1 MGVGS
6 WIGVGVAIAIAVY
19 VIAVYNRL
27 IVLRNRGRNAF
38 AQIDVQLKRRYDLIP
53 NLVEAVKGYMAHER
67 TTLEAVINARARAM
81 SASDAASKHPGEM
94 QAMAALASAEGALS
108 GALGRL
114 MVSVEAYPQ
123 LKANEN
129 VLALQEELVSTENRI
144 GFARQAYNDAVM
156 DYNIKRETFPE
167 IVVASTL
174 GLAPAEQLQSTESPA
189 ERRAPRAAI
198 T

>member
-1 MGVGS
+1 MGMGG
-6 WIGVGVAIAIAVY
+6 WIAAGVVAAILVY

-67 TTLEAVINARARAM
+67 QTLEAVISARARAM
-81 SASDAASKHPGEM
+81 TAEQAAAGRPGQME
-94 QAMAALASAEGALS
+94 AMLGLAVAEGALS
-108 GALGRL
+108 GALGKL
-114 MVSVEAYPQ
+114 MVSIEAYPE

-167 IVVASTL
+167 ILVASAL
-174 GLAPAEQLQSTESPA
+174 GLAPAEQLQSTESAA

>member
-1 MGVGS
+1 MGAGG
-6 WIGVGVAIAIAVY
+6 WIATGVGVAIALY

-67 TTLEAVINARARAM
+67 QTLEAVINARARAM
-81 SASDAASKHPGEM
+81 SASDAAAKHPGEM
-94 QAMAALASAEGALS
+94 QAMATLASAEGMLTGALS
-108 GALGRL
+108 KL

-167 IVVASTL
+167 ILVASTL
-174 GLAPAEQLQSTESPA
+174 GLAPAQQLQSTESAA
-189 ERRAPRAAI
+189 ERKAPRAAI

>member
-1 MGVGS
+1 MGAGG
-6 WIGVGVAIAIAVY
+6 WIATGLVAAIALY

-67 TTLEAVINARARAM
+67 QTLEAVINARARAM
-81 SASDAASKHPGEM
+81 SASDAAAKHPGEM
-94 QAMAALASAEGALS
+94 QAMAALASAEGALT
-108 GALGRL
+108 GALKKL
-114 MVSVEAYPQ
+114 MVNVEAYPQ
-123 LKANEN
+123 LKASEN

-156 DYNIKRETFPE
+156 DYNIKRESFPE
-167 IVVASTL
+167 IVVASSL
-174 GLAPAEQLQSTESPA
+174 GLGPTQQLQSTESAA
-189 ERRAPRAAI
+189 ERTAPRAAI

>member
-1 MGVGS
+1 MGMGS
-6 WIGVGVAIAIAVY
+6 WIAVAVAAAVLLY

-67 TTLEAVINARARAM
+67 ETLEAVINARARAM
-81 SASDAASKHPGEM
+81 SASDAASRHPGEM
-94 QAMAALASAEGALS
+94 QAMAMLASTEGALS
-108 GALGRL
+108 GALSRL
-114 MVSVEAYPQ
+114 MVSMEAYPQ
-123 LKANEN
+123 LKASEN
-129 VLALQEELVSTENRI
+129 VLALQEELVSTENRL

-156 DYNIKRETFPE
+156 EYNIKRETFPE
-167 IVVASTL
+167 ILVASAL
-174 GLAPAEQLQSTESPA
+174 GLAPAEQLQSTESAA

>member
-1 MGVGS
+1 MGAGG
-6 WIGVGVAIAIAVY
+6 WIGAGIAGAIALY

-27 IVLRNRGRNAF
+27 IVLRNRGRNAY

-67 TTLEAVINARARAM
+67 QTLEAVINARARAM
-81 SASDAASKHPGEM
+81 TASDAASKRPGEL
-94 QAMAALASAEGALS
+94 QVMAALASAEGALS
-108 GALGRL
+108 GALSKL
-114 MVSVEAYPQ
+114 LVSVEAYPQ
-123 LKANEN
+123 LKSSEN

-167 IVVASTL
+167 VVVASAL
-174 GLAPAEQLQSTESPA
+174 GLAPAQQLQSTEGA
-189 ERRAPRAAI
+189 EERRAPRAAI